1 MSWESKGKR
10 GEAPFRGHPPSSVDE
25 HICNDIRSR
34 LADDPGIDSSDIKV
48 RVEDGQVLL
57 EGSVPSE
64 IARQMA
70 EIVAYEAEGVRG
82 VENSL
87 VVRAR
92 KRFDTPLPLNRHD
105 DGNPIEPGSGN

>member
-48 RVEDGQVLL
+48 RVEDGQVLFGGIGP
-57 EGSVPSE
+57 ERNCAADGRDRRVRSRGRAWGRKF
-64 IARQMA
+64 ARCQGPQT
-70 EIVAYEAEGVRG
+70 I
-82 VENSL
+82 
-87 VVRAR
+87 
-92 KRFDTPLPLNRHD
+92 
-105 DGNPIEPGSGN
+105 

>member
-1 MSWESKGKR
+1 MSWETRRRSGN
-10 GEAPFRGHPPSSVDE
+10 APFRGEEPSSTDE
-25 HICNDIRSR
+25 NICNDIRSR
-34 LADDPGIDSSDIKV
+34 LADDPGIDSSDIQV
-48 RVEDGQVLL
+48 RVEGGQVLL

-87 VVRAR
+87 LVRAR
-92 KRFDTPLPLNRHD
+92 KRRDTPMPRNRHD
-105 DGNPIEPGSGN
+105 EEKPIEPGTGN